1 MEPTPQTNL
10 FELQVDQT
18 AMTYLRDAAK
28 WARFL
33 AIAGFVF
40 CGLFVVFAIVVA
52 TVLAN
57 LLNTMGTG
65 PATGG
70 MGAAPIS
77 AVYIFIAL
85 LNFFPNL
92 YLYNFAARMR
102 LALQDNDQDQLNI
115 AFRNIRGLFRFV
127 GVLMIIGLG
136 MFILFFLILLITA
149 GRISS

>member
-1 MEPTPQTNL
+1 MEPTMQTNL

-18 AMTYLRDAAK
+18 SMSYLRDAAK

-57 LLNTMGTG
+57 LLSTMGTS
-65 PATGG
+65 PTSGG
-70 MGAAPIS
+70 MGAGPIA
-77 AVYIFIAL
+77 AVYIGIAAIS
-85 LNFFPNL
+85 FFPNL
-92 YLYNFAARMR
+92 YLYNFSGRMR
-102 LALQDNDQDQLNI
+102 AALRDNDQDQLNL
-115 AFRNIRGLFRFV
+115 AFKNVRSLFRFV

-136 MFILFFLILLITA
+136 LFILFFLLLLITA
-149 GRISS
+149 GRINS